1 MNTTRN
7 MSWGLTEKYFQ
18 LYMEYKDS
26 KFTVKEASETHRKP
40 QRATTLDL
48 HKLAKNLALIRIE
61 KGRYVT
67 VEPDKWAGMMA
78 TLQKFPG
85 LRPFFEYI
93 KKDLPHINSI
103 LLYGSRARGDSE
115 KDSDYD
121 IILVTDGSE
130 VLTEE
135 QEEELRK
142 QGFEVT
148 SGHITDLRER
158 IKSNPVFLV
167 PALRES
173 WPIFNGKVKRSLL
186 KSFRR
191 YHMMKDLQDILN
203 DMKGMRYTKIEDL
216 QKSMVYLLFSR
227 ARHLFL
233 IDTIMTNRE
242 YYKKDFYDALA
253 KKWDLEPSEVKSI
266 QRAFNAIAHD
276 QEPDLSFFSKNNR
289 EKMVGGNLEYFGEVV
304 EGVSEAV

>member
-1 MNTTRN
+1 

-18 LYMEYKDS
+18 LYAEYRDS
-26 KFTVKEASETHRKP
+26 QFTVKEASDTLGKP

-48 HKLAKNLALIRIE
+48 HKLSRNMALVRIE
-61 KGRYVT
+61 KGCYT
-67 VEPDKWAGMMA
+67 AVEPDKWAGIMA

-85 LRPFFEYI
+85 LRPFFDYI
-93 KKDLPHINSI
+93 KKDLLHIDSI
-103 LLYGSRARGDSE
+103 LLYGSRARGDNE
-115 KDSDYD
+115 IDSDYD

-142 QGFEVT
+142 HGFEVT
-148 SGHITDLRER
+148 SGHITGLRER

-173 WPIFNGKVKRSLL
+173 WPIFNGRVKRSLL

-203 DMKGMRYTKIEDL
+203 DMKGMKYTRIEDL

-233 IDTIMTNRE
+233 IDTVMTNRE
-242 YYKKDFYDALA
+242 YYKKDFYDSIA
-253 KKWDLEPSEVKSI
+253 KKWNLTLSEVNSI

-276 QEPDLSFFSKNNR
+276 QDPDLSFFSKSNL
-289 EKMVGGNLEYFGEVV
+289 EKMVEGNLEYFGHVV
-304 EGVSEAV
+304 EEVSEAA